1 MEKKKINE
9 FLKYLAKLYQ
19 ENEIVESGHDF
30 VYSLLTRIG
39 IKESEKSLD
48 ISSVFDHWIESF
60 KDTPNINVFVDA
72 EENSYFCQFTNSTN
86 TLSTYYKLFVPL
98 DSKRIVEGAKQI
110 FNFMAQNN
118 IRHSSKIGAMFRND
132 VIVIRVSGEQDLNKV
147 IDYLKSNKYIKK
159 GLIEPNPFMN
169 NYDGFGVETDG
180 TWTYSGE
187 VASYL
192 TAYMEDKKKLND
204 LKKVNYD
211 DLFKYIIDTYNSVFV
226 LKDEAS
232 VKRFEKIRE
241 HDKLT
246 SKDKIGRMVESLL
259 TSCLII
265 EQLGGGKFETVQKYY
280 NNFLDPNYM
289 AQARDSVI
297 SIYQNPDFDKTEELI
312 PPINYITN
320 AAKETILKYGYDQAR
335 SAFDYLYK
343 TGDYTGFTDTNNVR
357 SILEEKLTVDQIK
370 ELVGPNVDSYMLET
384 LTSLKQDILLEASK
398 STLSKHGEQQ
408 LLAALKTALE
418 GNYEYFTNQ
427 AGGRDMLTKMLS
439 KEDVSALLSS
449 FRTEG
454 KDDILAY
461 ADYVSEGIKK

>member
-9 FLKYLAKLYQ
+9 FLKFLAKLYR
-19 ENEIVESGHDF
+19 ENEIVDSGHEF

-39 IKESEKSLD
+39 IKKSEQSLD
-48 ISSVFDHWIESF
+48 ISSVFDHWTEYF

-72 EENSYFCQFTNSTN
+72 EENPYFCQFTNSTN
-86 TLSTYYKLFVPL
+86 TLSTYYKLFVSL

-110 FNFMAQNN
+110 FTFMAQNN

-159 GLIEPNPFMN
+159 GLIEPNPFMT
-169 NYDGFGVETDG
+169 NYNGFGVETDG

-192 TAYMEDKKKLND
+192 TAYMEDKKKNND

-211 DLFKYIIDTYNSVFV
+211 DLFNYIIDTYNSVYV

-246 SKDKIGRMVESLL
+246 SKDKIDRMVESLL

-280 NNFLDPNYM
+280 NNFL
-289 AQARDSVI
+289 
-297 SIYQNPDFDKTEELI
+297 L
-312 PPINYITN
+312 
-320 AAKETILKYGYDQAR
+320 
-335 SAFDYLYK
+335 
-343 TGDYTGFTDTNNVR
+343 
-357 SILEEKLTVDQIK
+357 
-370 ELVGPNVDSYMLET
+370 
-384 LTSLKQDILLEASK
+384 
-398 STLSKHGEQQ
+398 
-408 LLAALKTALE
+408 
-418 GNYEYFTNQ
+418 
-427 AGGRDMLTKMLS
+427 
-439 KEDVSALLSS
+439 
-449 FRTEG
+449 
-454 KDDILAY
+454 
-461 ADYVSEGIKK
+461 